1 MIDRCK
7 DTKGIPPRNFRR
19 GSKNA
24 LRPNIRRGEMMRSGK
39 IAANLSTFV
48 GALCIS
54 GAVWA
59 QDALQGLPSLGKPSQ
74 DGYDFQQPATEL
86 MRDIRWLDT
95 MILWII
101 TAITLFVTA
110 LLLYVVFRFN
120 RKRNPVPASFT
131 HNSALEIAWTL
142 IPIIVLIV
150 IGSFSLPILFK
161 QQEIPVADLTI
172 KATGNQWYWSYEYP
186 DDAIGFDAVMLER
199 DKLATYGY
207 AADEWLLATDNAVV
221 VPINKIVRVQVTGA
235 DVIHAWTIPAFGVKQ
250 DAVPGRLAEL
260 WFKAEIEGVYFGQCS
275 ELCGKN
281 HTYMPI
287 TVKVV
292 SQDKYDTWLEGAKVE
307 FALGPVQPLTV
318 DVASAE

>member
-1 MIDRCK
+1 MRFDLTDDR
-7 DTKGIPPRNFRR
+7 DND
-19 GSKNA
+19 
-24 LRPNIRRGEMMRSGK
+24 MRSGN
-39 IAANLSTFV
+39 IAANVSAFV
-48 GALCIS
+48 GALWVS

-59 QDALQGLPSLGKPSQ
+59 QDSLQGLPSLGKPSQ

-86 MRDIRWLDT
+86 MRDIRWLDS
-95 MILWII
+95 MLLVII
-101 TAITLFVTA
+101 TVITLFVTA
-110 LLLYVVFRFN
+110 LMLIVVFKFN
-120 RKRNPVPASFT
+120 RKRNPTPATFT

-142 IPIIVLIV
+142 IPIIILIV

-172 KATGNQWYWSYEYP
+172 KATGNQWYWSYQYP

-199 DKLATYGY
+199 DKLASYGY
-207 AADEWLLATDNAVV
+207 APDEWLLATDNAVV
-221 VPINKIVRVQVTGA
+221 IPINKIVRVQVTGA

-250 DAVPGRLAEL
+250 DGVPGRLAEL

-281 HTYMPI
+281 HSYMPI

-292 SQDKYDTWLEGAKVE
+292 SQAKYDEWLKGAKVE
-307 FALGPVQPLTV
+307 FALGPVQPLPV
-318 DVASAE
+318 DVAFAE